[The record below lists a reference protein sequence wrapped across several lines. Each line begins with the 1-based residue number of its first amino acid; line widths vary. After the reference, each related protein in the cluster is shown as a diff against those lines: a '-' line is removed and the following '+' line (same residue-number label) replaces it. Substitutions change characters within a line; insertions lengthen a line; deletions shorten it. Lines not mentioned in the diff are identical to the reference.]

1 MFLDSLGFLE
11 THASRVQTLEGK
23 KKTPTSQKLKGNKQ
37 KCWKKERK
45 FKGEEQTKT
54 DHENNGKEKRLLF
67 VKVVLSYNSLL
78 TLWLSLML
86 DAILESKNESLMLDA
101 ILNLEF

>member
-37 KCWKKERK
+37 KCWKKGRK
-45 FKGEEQTKT
+45 FKGKEQTKI

-67 VKVVLSYNSLL
+67 WKLVPSYNSLL
-78 TLWLSLML
+78 TSWHSSML
-86 DAILESKNESLMLDA
+86 DANLDSKTKRLNSDA
-101 ILNLEF
+101 S